1 MTSSPV
7 KGLTQSWRYVAL
19 TTWGAVLFCMIA
31 VGVTGRTV
39 GKAPWWLG
47 PSVDPAPLIY
57 VLIIAAIVAAPI
69 VTVLW
74 WSRWAPIV
82 GIGASLGIAVCALP
96 DVTDSPGIAV
106 VELAVSLAA
115 AMGSA
120 SLFAGRE

>member
-1 MTSSPV
+1 
-7 KGLTQSWRYVAL
+7 
-19 TTWGAVLFCMIA
+19 MIA

-74 WSRWAPIV
+74 WSRWAPTV

-96 DVTDSPGIAV
+96 DISNSPGIAV
-106 VELAVSLAA
+106 VELAVSLAG

>member
-1 MTSSPV
+1 MSSSPT
-7 KGLTQSWRYVAL
+7 KGLAQSWRYIAL

-47 PSVDPAPLIY
+47 PSVDPAPLVY
-57 VLIIAAIVAAPI
+57 VLIVAAIIVAPI

-74 WSRWAPIV
+74 WSQWAPIV
-82 GIGASLGIAVCALP
+82 GLGAAVAIALCALP
-96 DVTDSPGIAV
+96 DISDSPGIAV

>member
-1 MTSSPV
+1 MTSSPT
-7 KGLTQSWRYVAL
+7 KGLTQSWRYIAL

-47 PSVDPAPLIY
+47 PSVNPAPIVY
-57 VLIIAAIVAAPI
+57 VLIVAVIVAAPI

-74 WSRWAPIV
+74 WSRWTPIV
-82 GIGASLGIAVCALP
+82 GLSAAAGIALCALP
-96 DVTDSPGIAV
+96 DISDSPGIAV
-106 VELAVSLAA
+106 VELAVSVAA

-120 SLFAGRE
+120 SLFAGRG

>member
-1 MTSSPV
+1 MTSSSV

-96 DVTDSPGIAV
+96 DVSDSPGIAV

-115 AMGSA
+115 VMGSA

>member
-1 MTSSPV
+1 
-7 KGLTQSWRYVAL
+7 
-19 TTWGAVLFCMIA
+19 MIA

-47 PSVDPAPLIY
+47 PSVDPAPLVY
-57 VLIIAAIVAAPI
+57 VLIVAAIVASPI

-82 GIGASLGIAVCALP
+82 GIAAALGITLCALP
-96 DVTDSPGIAV
+96 DISDSPGIAV
-106 VELAVSLAA
+106 VELSVSLAA